1 MSRLL
6 IGLML
11 AASMLPGC
19 ASRNAANSGDA
30 ERVAIQVT
38 ENGFEPAV
46 VTVKA
51 GQPVTLAVTRTTDR
65 TCATEMIFKDANLD
79 IRKDLPLNKT
89 VEITFKPSKTGDL
102 VYACAMDMYRGTVRV
117 E

>member
-1 MSRLL
+1 LVIVL
-6 IGLML
+6 ALAIG
-11 AASMLPGC
+11 AFGC
-19 ASRNAANSGDA
+19 ASRNASTADA
-30 ERVAIQVT
+30 RRVTIQVT

-46 VTVKA
+46 VSAKA
-51 GQPVTLAVTRTTDR
+51 GEPITLVVTRTTDR
-65 TCATEMIFKDANLD
+65 TCATEMVFKDANLN
-79 IRKDLPLNKT
+79 IKRDLPLNKP